1 MARMLTSAH
10 PETVSFGPGL
20 RSRFSAILGIGAR
33 YACLPR
39 RSGRSYWGGCR
50 KRSGLVLNQ
59 NLPFLDGH

>member
-10 PETVSFGPGL
+10 PETASFGPGL
-20 RSRFSAILGIGAR
+20 RSRFSAILGIGL
-33 YACLPR
+33 YAC
-39 RSGRSYWGGCR
+39 GCR